1 MTEQGIGYAV
11 YFLDGN
17 YIFDSYP
24 HLKGQVYLFNIDVL
38 EGNADS
44 SIEDPRVASTVF
56 AIIEAVFADRENVV
70 VYVCDSVDDRQ
81 LARRR
86 KFNIWFFRA
95 NDGSLLKEDAIVA
108 MGGDSF
114 IYSSLLVHKDNIRAS
129 EIVQAFK
136 ELTTIP
142 EDKYD

>member
-1 MTEQGIGYAV
+1 MTEQGIGYAA

-17 YIFDSYP
+17 YLFENYP
-24 HLKGQVYLFNIDVL
+24 HLQGQVYLFNIDVIV
-38 EGNADS
+38 GDPISA
-44 SIEDPRVASTVF
+44 IEDPRVASTVF

-95 NDGSLLKEDAIVA
+95 NDGSLLKEDAVVA
-108 MGGDSF
+108 TGGDCF
-114 IYSSLLVHKDNIRAS
+114 IYSSLLVHKDNIRAN

-142 EDKYD
+142 EDK